1 MAGSINLRRDQPFG
15 VCNTQRN
22 VPHVQY
28 GCRHDIYRLSKRSG
42 ACTTTAP
49 RIAQSRIYHRRR
61 GSHTAMI
68 DNPLFGSLLAEGKTK
83 LIYAY
88 PGDRSLVYMVN
99 KDQITA
105 RDGVR
110 HNELTGKSRWSTIT
124 TANVFRLLNEEQIA
138 THFVE
143 QINDVTLLVRRCTML
158 PIEQV
163 MRRIATGSYLKRY
176 PEKSEGTR
184 FEPVLV
190 ETFLKDD
197 ARHDPQ
203 IWEEDILK
211 MGLATKHEIEWM
223 AAQGRRVFETLE
235 RAWASIDVTLV
246 DLKIEFGRDTRGN
259 LVVADV
265 IDNDSWRL
273 WPGGDKNRM
282 LDKQV
287 YRNLPNVTEQD
298 LQGIADR
305 YALVADLTGKLSIS
319 EEQDS

>member
-1 MAGSINLRRDQPFG
+1 
-15 VCNTQRN
+15 
-22 VPHVQY
+22 
-28 GCRHDIYRLSKRSG
+28 
-42 ACTTTAP
+42 
-49 RIAQSRIYHRRR
+49 
-61 GSHTAMI
+61 MI
-68 DNPLFGSLLAEGKTK
+68 DHPTFGPLLAEGKTK

-88 PGDRSLVYMVN
+88 PGNENLAYMVN

-105 RDGVR
+105 GDGAR
-110 HNELTGKSRWSTIT
+110 RNELVGKSRWSTIT
-124 TANVFRLLNEEQIA
+124 TANVFRLLNNVGAGLAPALTDPTVGAGLAPALNPTPAPAPIA

-163 MRRIATGSYLKRY
+163 MRRIATGSYLKRH
-176 PEKSEGTR
+176 PGVSEGTR

-203 IWEEDILK
+203 IWEEDIVK
-211 MGLATKHEIEWM
+211 MNLATSQEIAWM

-235 RAWASIDVTLV
+235 RAWATIDVTLV
-246 DLKIEFGRDTRGN
+246 DLKIEFGRDTKGN
-259 LVVADV
+259 LLVADV

-273 WPGGDKNRM
+273 WPAGDKKRM

-287 YRNLPNVTEQD
+287 YRNLKEVTPQELQD
-298 LQGIADR
+298 VANR
-305 YALVADLTGKLSIS
+305 YALVADLTGKLKLTG
-319 EEQDS
+319 